1 MSTLLLSKVPPG
13 IAGATMA
20 AAADITKAVSAQISH
35 VKLGPPEK
43 LRYFRAN
50 YVLLAEIGLAS
61 YDSAQVFRRKGKT
74 MSPAARLISK
84 PLRRSRDHFGARVER
99 INDPLAGLE
108 RVHT

>member
-1 MSTLLLSKVPPG
+1 
-13 IAGATMA
+13 MA

-50 YVLLAEIGLAS
+50 YVLLAEIGHAS
-61 YDSAQVFRRKGKT
+61 YDSAQVFRRNGKT

-84 PLRRSRDHFGARVER
+84 HLCGGRVT
-99 INDPLAGLE
+99 ISALASNASMILWPD
-108 RVHT
+108 